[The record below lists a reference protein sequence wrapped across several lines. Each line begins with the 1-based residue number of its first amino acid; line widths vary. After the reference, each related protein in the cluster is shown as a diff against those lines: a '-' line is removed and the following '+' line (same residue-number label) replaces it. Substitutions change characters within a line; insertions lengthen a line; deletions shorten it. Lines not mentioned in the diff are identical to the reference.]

1 MKNVKNDNEG
11 VTEYEFSHD
20 TIRHHTHTR
29 KSLEKKEEERYQ
41 GRNALGQAVRNEGEA
56 LA

>member
-1 MKNVKNDNEG
+1 MKGQIEC
-11 VTEYEFSHD
+11 ESSHD